1 MKNKKFNF
9 LHVAI
14 MLFSLVLISVYP
26 ISNLY
31 ARYIERYEAEDSS
44 VVAKF
49 DVTESFESSQT
60 FPIKI
65 KPGESVTRKIIVNN
79 NSDVAIKVTVAIENR
94 TKNLP
99 LSFVCEEKSF
109 EPHTTG
115 EVIIIVNW
123 DSSYSSPEFAEM
135 VDVIVFNLTAQQIN

>member
-9 LHVAI
+9 LQAAI
-14 MLFSLVLISVYP
+14 LLFSLVLISVYP

-31 ARYIERYEAEDSS
+31 ARYIERDQAEDSS

-49 DVTESFESSQT
+49 DVTETFESSQT

-65 KPGESVTRKIIVNN
+65 KPGESITRKIIISN
-79 NSDVAIKVTVAIENR
+79 NSDVAINVTVTFENK
-94 TKNLP
+94 TNNLP
-99 LSFVCEEKSF
+99 LSFVCEDKSF
-109 EPHTTG
+109 APHTTG

-135 VDVIVFNLTAQQIN
+135 VDVIVFNLTAQQMD

>member
-9 LHVAI
+9 LHVAA

-26 ISNLY
+26 IGNLY
-31 ARYIERYEAEDSS
+31 ARYIEKDQAEDSS

-49 DVTESFESSQT
+49 DVTESFETSQT

-79 NSDVAIKVTVAIENR
+79 NSDVAVNVSVNIENK
-94 TKNLP
+94 TQNLP
-99 LSFVCEEKSF
+99 LSFVCEDKALS
-109 EPHTTG
+109 PHTTG

-123 DSSYSSPEFAEM
+123 DSSYSSPEYAEM
-135 VDVIVFNLTAQQIN
+135 VDVIVFDLTAQQID